1 MILENLWGLLLLL
14 SIPVLILIYII
25 KQEHKERRVS
35 STYLWHL
42 SERFLKKRLPIKR
55 LTSLIAFMLQ
65 LTLLALLAFSATR
78 PAVALGQVSGHIVVI
93 DASASMQT
101 EQDGVTRFEAAVAEV
116 KAIAESGLCSSM
128 TVIIASDT
136 PACPVMGGS
145 VNEAVNAL
153 EDVSCSFGGCDL
165 YGTMKLVREAYARM
179 GSAKVTFYTDTTYED
194 VENVTVVDMRR
205 DEKNVAITSL
215 THAGGEFEGTL
226 VSFGEDREVTVGL
239 YLDGTIVDTR
249 TVACLDGETATV
261 TFDHDTHAFKEA
273 TLRFELADA
282 LPLDNSYSVM
292 GKQSETVSVLVTGT
306 ETLFFETGFAALGNC
321 DVTVKEEYE
330 RSDDGAYDLYIFSGN
345 VPKRDSFPR
354 KGMTIGF
361 AQSEDFSS
369 HINIGGGLRPSRPVH
384 GDGVLLGDVNV
395 HHSSIYEYGLNI
407 TYGPLLTVDPLLEG
421 MEDALTEVY
430 VRNTLVCA
438 DLDDLHTLVNPS
450 RFAWTSVLEPLER
463 SNSVA
468 CRRIL
473 SSGHRQYLFL
483 FPLSE
488 SNLPMTP
495 AFIMLLENACKLASA
510 PSIPQTRYAVGE
522 TVEITLRDQ
531 AKDPVMQAP
540 DETKTELKVKA
551 PTFIPSIPGI
561 HTLTYDYNK
570 QTREASFFVHIPVA
584 EYETYSAQTLYLS
597 KTYVPNTEGE
607 MLSNTML
614 PLIAVILTALLL
626 FEWGYHYRG
635 KY

>member
-282 LPLDNSYSVM
+282 LSLDNSYSVM

-495 AFIMLLENACKLASA
+495 AFIMLLENACKLASV

-522 TVEITLRDQ
+522 TVEITLKEQ

-540 DETKTELKVKA
+540 DETETELTVKN
-551 PTFIPSIPGI
+551 PTFIPSIPGV

-584 EYETYSAQTLYLS
+584 EYETYSAQTIYLS
-597 KTYVPNTEGE
+597 KTFERNTEGE

-614 PLIAVILTALLL
+614 PLIAVIFTVLLI